1 MSRQKA
7 SENMFCKRC
16 KEKGKVRKQVL
27 IRCKQCGE
35 ETYVPLYNNDKCQ
48 KCNEAANTCEEC
60 GREID
65 S

>member
-1 MSRQKA
+1 
-7 SENMFCKRC
+7 MFCKRC

-60 GREID
+60 GRKID

>member
-1 MSRQKA
+1 
-7 SENMFCKRC
+7 MFCKRC

-35 ETYVPLYNNDKCQ
+35 KTYVPLYNNDKCQ

-60 GREID
+60 GRKID